1 MSKNTFF
8 LQIDGQTA
16 IADFDID
23 GAPSA
28 KNLFDRLSEAGMAVA
43 DDMFVFID
51 EAETPLKRDCAE
63 PVNELRHGARIHIS
77 RCRKIAT
84 TVRFVDKT
92 VERAFSPGVR
102 LRTVKLWAAREFDLD
117 RKDSAEHVLQL
128 CGSKT
133 RPPSDTPL
141 HALVSGCDC
150 AVCFDLVP
158 EKRVEG

>member
-1 MSKNTFF
+1 MSKNTLFA
-8 LQIDGQTA
+8 QIDGQA
-16 IADFDID
+16 GIVEIDIGD
-23 GAPSA
+23 GPGA
-28 KNLFDRLSEAGMAVA
+28 KDLFDRLSEAGMAVA

-51 EAETPLKRDCAE
+51 EAETPLKRDGAE
-63 PVNELRHGARIHIS
+63 PVKELRHGARIHVS

-117 RKDSAEHVLQL
+117 RKDAAEHVLQL

-150 AVCFDLVP
+150 AACFDLVP